1 MTARRRAFDICLA
14 LLLALLLAPLI
25 LTLALLA
32 LALQGRPVFYL
43 SERMR
48 APEQAFQL
56 VKFRTMA
63 PDPADSGVSG
73 GDKAARITRLGAVLR
88 RSRLDELP
96 QLWNIL
102 RGDMSFV
109 GPRPPLRRYVEQ
121 FPDLYARVLRDRP
134 GVTGLAT
141 LVFHRHEERILGA
154 CRTPAET
161 EAAYTS
167 RCVPRKARIDLIHQA
182 RRTPCADLA
191 ILARTL
197 AAAAGRLR
205 DRPRGRR
212 RGRAWLRRSL
222 RKGAPPLPYDPRWRL
237 GWFLRLYLVDSFSCT
252 RASRDCGGLRQTCTA
267 PGSPKGKPEPARGHL
282 RSRSGEQ
289 PSTGLLNVRT
299 RRASRLPPI
308 ITTRR

>member
-1 MTARRRAFDICLA
+1 MTPGRRAFDICLA
-14 LLLALLLAPLI
+14 ALLVLLLAPLI

-32 LALQGRPVFYL
+32 LALQGWPVFYL

-48 APEQAFQL
+48 APDRSFQL
-56 VKFRTMA
+56 VKFRSMA
-63 PDPADSGVSG
+63 PDPDDAGVSG

-88 RSRLDELP
+88 SSRLDELP

-141 LVFHRHEERILGA
+141 LVFHRHEERILAA
-154 CRTPAET
+154 CRTPDET
-161 EAAYTS
+161 EAAYKN

-182 RRTPCADLA
+182 RRCPCADLA

-197 AAAAGRLR
+197 AAVAGRRR
-205 DRPRGRR
+205 DRPRAR
-212 RGRAWLRRSL
+212 RG
-222 RKGAPPLPYDPRWRL
+222 
-237 GWFLRLYLVDSFSCT
+237 
-252 RASRDCGGLRQTCTA
+252 
-267 PGSPKGKPEPARGHL
+267 
-282 RSRSGEQ
+282 
-289 PSTGLLNVRT
+289 ST
-299 RRASRLPPI
+299 
-308 ITTRR
+308 